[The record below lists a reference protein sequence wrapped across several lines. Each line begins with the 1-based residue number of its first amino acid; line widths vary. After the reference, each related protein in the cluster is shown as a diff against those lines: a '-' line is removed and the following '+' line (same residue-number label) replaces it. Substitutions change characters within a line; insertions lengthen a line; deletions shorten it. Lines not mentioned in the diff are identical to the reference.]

1 MSFLKSVLSIALL
14 QFSFHVAEAAPLP
27 AYSVIGDLFFNFS
40 PPNRLSP
47 NDFGSFA
54 LSDPR
59 FGSVSLNSVGTPA
72 PSVAARADIG
82 PNTIPSIFGRASEIV
97 EYALQII
104 GPTGLVPVRI
114 DVTGAASGFATSG
127 ASFAVESRWD
137 LLDGGSP
144 LVGDDIRSGQLTGSF
159 NDSFSRTVDILLTAN
174 HVYSVFM
181 LADAAGAATLEGSRA
196 TVNAFID
203 PIFSFGLGVDTQ
215 VFSFI
220 FSEGIG
226 NSRAVPEPGTL
237 ALLLGGLLTCGLLVR
252 PRIAKTQYSM
262 RMDPANE
269 DDIQAL
275 NLFAV
280 QSLH

>member
-27 AYSVIGDLFFNFS
+27 AYSVIGDLLFNLS
-40 PPNRLSP
+40 PPNRLFP

-54 LSDPR
+54 LTDPR
-59 FGSVSLNSVGTPA
+59 FGSVSVNSVGTPA
-72 PSVAARADIG
+72 PFVTVSANIG
-82 PNTIPSIFGRASEIV
+82 PNTIPSIFGRGSEIV
-97 EYALQII
+97 EYALEII
-104 GPTGLVPVRI
+104 GPTGFVPVRI

-159 NDSFSRTVDILLTAN
+159 DESFSRSVDILLTAN

-196 TVNAFID
+196 TANAVID

-215 VFSFI
+215 VYSFI

-226 NSRAVPEPGTL
+226 NSRSVPEPGTL
-237 ALLLGGLLTCGLLVR
+237 TLLLGCLLPLGFLVR
-252 PRIAKTQYSM
+252 SSDHYARARARDLTTAGKVSSGFG
-262 RMDPANE
+262 AGGE
-269 DDIQAL
+269 A
-275 NLFAV
+275 
-280 QSLH
+280 

>member
-27 AYSVIGDLFFNFS
+27 AYSVFGDLLFNLS
-40 PPNRLSP
+40 APNRLFP

-54 LSDPR
+54 LTDPR
-59 FGSVSLNSVGTPA
+59 FGSVSVNSVGTPA
-72 PSVAARADIG
+72 PFVAVSANIG
-82 PNTIPSIFGRASEIV
+82 PNAIPSIFGRASEIV
-97 EYALQII
+97 EYALEII

-114 DVTGAASGFATSG
+114 DVTGAASGFAASG
-127 ASFAVESRWD
+127 ASFAAESRWD

-196 TVNAFID
+196 AANAVID
-203 PIFSFGLGVDTQ
+203 PIFSFGLGVDTR
-215 VFSFI
+215 VYSFT

-226 NSRAVPEPGTL
+226 NSRSVPEPGTL
-237 ALLLGGLLTCGLLVR
+237 ALLLGGLLPFGLLGRRVTR
-252 PRIAKTQYSM
+252 NTLGSGEAAQFRGPVSR
-262 RMDPANE
+262 
-269 DDIQAL
+269 
-275 NLFAV
+275 
-280 QSLH
+280 SLRRVFS